1 MNTELRDLEK
11 LVDELGV
18 GRSRLNDDSES
29 DPDEVIDGH
38 IDESQSV
45 QRQTPTNTPQSTV
58 VARPQ
63 AERIKWNT
71 LERPPT
77 KSSLEATSEI
87 IRNSGHKS

>member
-58 VARPQ
+58 VARPR

-71 LERPPT
+71 LESPPT